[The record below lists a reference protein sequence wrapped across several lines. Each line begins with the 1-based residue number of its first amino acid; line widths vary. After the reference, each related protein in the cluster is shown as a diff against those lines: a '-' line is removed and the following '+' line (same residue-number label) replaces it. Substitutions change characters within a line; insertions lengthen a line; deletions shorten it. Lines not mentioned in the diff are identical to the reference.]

1 MANTTDYELLNELY
15 ERLEKLNLK
24 KDLMPKGNNFRAIS
38 EAAILEA
45 LSPVLL
51 ELGIDYNIT
60 VLDDKLYFYENAA
73 YPFVATCKVRLD
85 FFSTESKGEV
95 LTFCEAIGMGM
106 DTGDKAYGKAYT
118 YAVKY
123 ALLKKFRLLYSD
135 DPDFTEINAVPE
147 KADKKASGKKKSSSK
162 SEPLVSEPM
171 TNYIVGMAEQL
182 EFSKEAFKER
192 FGFYADDSTITMKKA
207 RETIDT
213 LKKMIDEDLPF

>member
-1 MANTTDYELLNELY
+1 
-15 ERLEKLNLK
+15 
-24 KDLMPKGNNFRAIS
+24 
-38 EAAILEA
+38 
-45 LSPVLL
+45 
-51 ELGIDYNIT
+51 
-60 VLDDKLYFYENAA
+60 
-73 YPFVATCKVRLD
+73 
-85 FFSTESKGEV
+85 
-95 LTFCEAIGMGM
+95 M

-135 DPDFTEINAVPE
+135 DPDFTEINAAPE
-147 KADKKASGKKKSSSK
+147 REDKKPSGKKKSSSK
-162 SEPLVSEPM
+162 NEPIVSEAM

-192 FGFYADDSTITMKKA
+192 FGFFADDSTITMKKA